1 VSATFAFDVPTLEML
16 LVLPV
21 IDEFRIDGDDEI
33 TGEDDEITGENESEL
48 YTPKAVEREELAIAS
63 PVAVT
68 LFIDG
73 DDELLYTP

>member
-1 VSATFAFDVPTLEML
+1 VSATFAFDVPSLEML
-16 LVLPV
+16 WVLPV

-33 TGEDDEITGENESEL
+33 TGDDESEL
-48 YTPKAVEREELAIAS
+48 YTPKAVERAVMANAS